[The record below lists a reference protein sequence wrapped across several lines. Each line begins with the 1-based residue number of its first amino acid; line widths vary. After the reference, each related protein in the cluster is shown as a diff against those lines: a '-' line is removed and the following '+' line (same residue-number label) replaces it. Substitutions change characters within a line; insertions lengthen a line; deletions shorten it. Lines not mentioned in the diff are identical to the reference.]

1 MLYIKDMDLANK
13 LKVILRRIEII
24 KDWRDVCKIKITQ
37 FYHLI
42 IVNYMTK

>member
-1 MLYIKDMDLANK
+1 MLYIKDMVLPNK
-13 LKVILRRIEII
+13 LKVILRIEII
-24 KDWRDVCKIKITQ
+24 KDRRDVCKIKITQ